1 MGLDIIY
8 SYGAQEFKFRATSN
22 EFEALATFAGKNCK
36 EAFGVVFGRPDF
48 DNQVHIKTPILTA
61 ALKKLIEV
69 IKEQPNTLMYSYDI
83 KVEIPRGSGNYAG
96 GGQAICGLKIDG
108 DFYDLEHGYDKC
120 VMMKKWQTPD
130 GKIHMG
136 EPQDVRHLT
145 IIRTDADSFFGDVK
159 IIKRKAGGAVLKKLA
174 ELERFL
180 AACSGKEVSIALG

>member
-8 SYGAQEFKFRATSN
+8 SYGAQEFKFRVTSN
-22 EFEALATFAGKNCK
+22 EFEALATFAGKNCND
-36 EAFGVVFGRPDF
+36 AFGVVFGQPDF
-48 DNQVHIKTPILTA
+48 DNQVHIKTPALSDALRGLTEEVKNQPD
-61 ALKKLIEV
+61 ALAYFYNVKI
-69 IKEQPNTLMYSYDI
+69 
-83 KVEIPRGSGNYAG
+83 EIPRGSGNYSSG
-96 GGQAICGLKIDG
+96 GSGIWGLKIDG
-108 DFYDLEHGYDKC
+108 ESYDLDCGYNKC
-120 VMMKKWQTPD
+120 AMMKKWQTPD